1 MNMNRLLARSRVA
14 IAIGLAAAALA
25 LPAHAAPRAVEVD
38 RIVAVVN
45 NEVITSQQLRA
56 RIEQAKRQLGRQ
68 GVELPPDEVLARQL
82 LERLIVERAQVQLA
96 GESGMR
102 VDDATLERAIERIAQ
117 NNKLSIEQLRAALEQ
132 DGVGWSR
139 FRDEIRTEILLTRLR
154 EREVDNRIV
163 VTDAEID
170 NFIANNPDAFSGQ
183 EFAVAHILLR
193 TPEGASPEQIEAV
206 ARRAE
211 QVMMRLRSGEDFA
224 RVAAEVSDAPDGL
237 SGGNLGWRPLD
248 RLPALFAD
256 VARNMR
262 PGETS
267 PVLRSAAGLHIV
279 RLVDVR
285 GGGADAVQQLEQT
298 RARHIL
304 IKTSEVLSDA
314 DAEAR
319 LLALRERVINGADFG
334 ELAKAS
340 SADLS
345 AGRGGDLGWLSPGDT
360 VPEFE
365 RAMDALQAGEVSM
378 PVRSP
383 FGWHLI
389 QVVER
394 RVQDVTEERKRNA
407 ARMALR
413 ERKAEQ
419 SYEDWL
425 RQLRDSTYVDYR
437 LERE

>member
-1 MNMNRLLARSRVA
+1 MTRLFLHTRVA
-14 IAIGLAAAALA
+14 LAIGLAAATIAM
-25 LPAHAAPRAVEVD
+25 PVHAAPRAVEVD

-45 NEVITSQQLRA
+45 SEVITSLQLRA
-56 RIEQAKRQLGRQ
+56 RIEQAKRQLARQ
-68 GVELPPDEVLARQL
+68 GVELPPDNVLERQL

-96 GESGMR
+96 QETSLR
-102 VDDATLERAIERIAQ
+102 VDDATLERAIERIAG
-117 NNKLSIEQLRAALEQ
+117 NNKLSVEQLRTTLET
-132 DGVGWSR
+132 DGVAWNR

-154 EREVDNRIV
+154 EREVDSRVV

-193 TPEGASPEQIEAV
+193 TPEGATPQQIEAV

-211 QVMMRLRSGEDFA
+211 QVMTRLRSGEDFA

-237 SGGNLGWRPLD
+237 SGGALGWRPLD
-248 RLPALFAD
+248 RLPGLFAD
-256 VARNMR
+256 AVRRMQ

-267 PVLRSAAGLHIV
+267 PILRSAAGLHIV
-279 RLVDVR
+279 RLVERR
-285 GGGADAVQQLEQT
+285 GGGDAAVQQLEQT

-304 IKTSEVLSDA
+304 IKTSEVLSDT
-314 DAEAR
+314 DAETR
-319 LLALRERVINGADFG
+319 LLAIRERVVNGADFG
-334 ELAKAS
+334 DLAKAS

-345 AGRGGDLGWLSPGDT
+345 AAKGGDLGWLNPGDT

-365 RAMDALQAGEVSM
+365 RAMNALQAGEVSP

-389 QVVER
+389 QVMER
-394 RVQDVTEERKRNA
+394 RVQDVTDERKRSA
-407 ARMALR
+407 ARQALR

-419 SYEDWL
+419 AYEDWV